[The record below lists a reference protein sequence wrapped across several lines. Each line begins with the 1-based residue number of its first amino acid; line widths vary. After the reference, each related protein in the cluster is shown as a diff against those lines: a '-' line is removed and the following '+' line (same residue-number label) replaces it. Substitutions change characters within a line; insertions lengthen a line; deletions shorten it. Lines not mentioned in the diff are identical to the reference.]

1 MSEARIVTFGA
12 AGDPLDIAEAT
23 PADVDAIHRIESASF
38 PAPWR
43 REFFAAEV
51 IGQSRFNIVARRGG
65 VIVGYLFG
73 MWIFDEMHVN
83 KIAVDAGQRRQGIA
97 HALMQ
102 RCFDFA
108 HKHDILSISLE
119 VRQSNRAAQEFYRFL
134 DFETSY
140 IRKRYYPD
148 GEAAVVMVRAI

>member
-1 MSEARIVTFGA
+1 MPEGLHIRA
-12 AGDPLDIAEAT
+12 ATL
-23 PADVDAIHRIESASF
+23 ADVDAVHRIEEASF

-51 IGQSRFNIVARRGG
+51 TAENRFNIVAKQGG
-65 VIVGYLFG
+65 VLIGYLFG

-83 KIAVDAGQRRQGIA
+83 KIAVEAAHRRKGIA
-97 HALMQ
+97 ERMME

-108 HKHDILSISLE
+108 RANGISTISLE
-119 VRQSNRAAQEFYRFL
+119 VRQSNRAAQEFYRSL
-134 DFETSY
+134 SFETSY

-148 GEAAVVMVRAI
+148 GEAAVVMVLAL